1 MALLDFSP
9 FPVQDG
15 PQRGVCAER
24 EPNLA
29 GSLCKQITA
38 GGLSHLGH
46 GGTQGGG
53 ELSQPIRGVQGE
65 ARS

>member
-1 MALLDFSP
+1 MALPDFSR
-9 FPVQDG
+9 FPVQEG
-15 PQRGVCAER
+15 PQRCVCAER

-29 GSLCKQITA
+29 GSLRKQITA

-46 GGTQGGG
+46 GGMQGGG
-53 ELSQPIRGVQGE
+53 ELRQPIRGAQGE